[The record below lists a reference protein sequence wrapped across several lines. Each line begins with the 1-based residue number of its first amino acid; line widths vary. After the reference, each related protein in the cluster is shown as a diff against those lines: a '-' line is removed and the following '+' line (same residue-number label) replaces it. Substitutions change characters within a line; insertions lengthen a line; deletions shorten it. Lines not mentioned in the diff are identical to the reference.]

1 MAFRPPFISGV
12 KSMDLTSIID
22 MAKLGTAGI
31 AVILAGLIKIPKL
44 ELNFWS
50 FLARSIGR
58 ALNRELIDR
67 VDKLTK
73 DLEHHIT
80 MEEEENART
89 ARRRFLRFN
98 DELIEGKKH
107 TKEHFDEILDD
118 IDIYVDYC
126 LEHPK
131 YENSKAEAAI
141 KYIKKTYQECLEE
154 HKFLQAP

>member
-1 MAFRPPFISGV
+1 
-12 KSMDLTSIID
+12 MDLTSIID
-22 MAKLGTAGI
+22 LAKLGTAGV

-73 DLEHHIT
+73 DLEHHIK

-141 KYIKKTYQECLEE
+141 KYIKKTYQECMEE
-154 HKFLQAP
+154 HKFLQVP